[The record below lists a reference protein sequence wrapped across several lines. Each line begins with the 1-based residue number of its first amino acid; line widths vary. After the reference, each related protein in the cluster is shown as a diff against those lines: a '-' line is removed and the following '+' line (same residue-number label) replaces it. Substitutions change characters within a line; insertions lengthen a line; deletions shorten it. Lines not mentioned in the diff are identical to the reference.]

1 MSKDLC
7 FWCEKDCGGNCLGVN
22 HVNGPK
28 QMIPEDPAY
37 FLLSSGHTTPK
48 TAHSDRCYICRDPE
62 YAQMGLPL
70 CTYCGTCT
78 AKEGQSAGHIPADD
92 VECSVCGAVSDE
104 YVEAMERLSKE
115 TG

>member
-1 MSKDLC
+1 
-7 FWCEKDCGGNCLGVN
+7 
-22 HVNGPK
+22 
-28 QMIPEDPAY
+28 
-37 FLLSSGHTTPK
+37 
-48 TAHSDRCYICRDPE
+48 
-62 YAQMGLPL
+62 MGLPL